1 MSSILKSTEVD
12 VMKSAVRRLH
22 ATSPILVV
30 RLQIS
35 MTSVSIRLYEG
46 IALTTGNVRKK
57 KSKK

>member
-1 MSSILKSTEVD
+1 MKSTEVD